1 MRPGTRARAPGT
13 VPPGLDVRVV
23 CWERRAPERKPAV
36 SILAPLLSLAG
47 IIASVILIVLIFRGS
62 RIPVEDVVRRKRVN
76 RWFWILGIFVAA
88 VFFYLSF
95 T

>member
-1 MRPGTRARAPGT
+1 MLGTQTPVRGT
-13 VPPGLDVRVV
+13 LP
-23 CWERRAPERKPAV
+23 V
-36 SILAPLLSLAG
+36 SILAPVLSLAG

-62 RIPVEDVVRRKRVN
+62 RIPVEDVARRRRVN
-76 RWFWILGIFVAA
+76 RWFWILGVFVAA